1 MERVQ
6 SERRFIQ
13 RRCRESK
20 SVGVLAVGNIRRAH
34 LDVGEEGVRVLRRH
48 ILCERAWD
56 GARVAPML
64 RRTAG
69 TRAPTQDG
77 APRRPARYILSN
89 RHANGRNGCAFRS
102 KTKYFFAARPG
113 RSLQNPTLRPLAER
127 SRQGLTPVQP
137 PY

>member
-56 GARVAPML
+56 GVARVPA
-64 RRTAG
+64 TDG
-69 TRAPTQDG
+69 GHDEPTQDG
-77 APRRPARYILSN
+77 AAHTCPSPVHQTGRPM
-89 RHANGRNGCAFRS
+89 
-102 KTKYFFAARPG
+102 AAW
-113 RSLQNPTLRPLAER
+113 SMT
-127 SRQGLTPVQP
+127 V
-137 PY
+137 

>member
-56 GARVAPML
+56 GVARVPATDGGHDRSDS
-64 RRTAG
+64 RR
-69 TRAPTQDG
+69 RA
-77 APRRPARYILSN
+77 A
-89 RHANGRNGCAFRS
+89 
-102 KTKYFFAARPG
+102 AARCSVYQTG
-113 RSLQNPTLRPLAER
+113 
-127 SRQGLTPVQP
+127 TPMAAMGARLGQK
-137 PY
+137 

>member
-56 GARVAPML
+56 GARVSSDGV
-64 RRTAG
+64 RTAG
-69 TRAPTQDG
+69 TAAKTAPERVLLSIWYQTG
-77 APRRPARYILSN
+77 RPMVAVEDAR
-89 RHANGRNGCAFRS
+89 G
-102 KTKYFFAARPG
+102 
-113 RSLQNPTLRPLAER
+113 
-127 SRQGLTPVQP
+127 
-137 PY
+137 

>member
-56 GARVAPML
+56 GARVAPMSDGGHTRSNS
-64 RRTAG
+64 RR
-69 TRAPTQDG
+69 RAA
-77 APRRPARYILSN
+77 APCSVYIIKPARQWPQWV
-89 RHANGRNGCAFRS
+89 R
-102 KTKYFFAARPG
+102 
-113 RSLQNPTLRPLAER
+113 
-127 SRQGLTPVQP
+127 V
-137 PY
+137 